1 LAKADKFKLQ
11 TTKIGGNGM
20 SQHEVIQNGLKEKQ
34 VGEYFDG
41 MKLTKR
47 HWAAGL
53 ILFFAFV
60 IEAWELM
67 MIIFVTGDIALEFD
81 LSAVQVGS
89 LIGSMSFGLILGSY
103 LWGMIIDKIGR
114 KKTMIYSFIG
124 FGIVSL
130 ISSFSVSYEML
141 YGLRFIAGVIFAGVI
156 VGTFPYFQELLP
168 VKSRGRAGVYL
179 SAGFPLGILLAVGVT
194 ATFIEVSGDF
204 HAWRIIMI
212 ISSLAALWSLL
223 IFKIP
228 ESPYWLAGKGRAE
241 EAKKVIEYLS
251 YNTVTV
257 PAGEVPV
264 VQNVKQGNY
273 FAIFKK
279 PFLKR
284 TVFQT
289 IIHFTFNVGYWGLM
303 AWIPTLL
310 MQKGLS
316 MGQSLG
322 FVALTAVFQIPGYIA
337 ASYFTGI
344 YGRKKV
350 MAVFVSGAIIAGY
363 AFAFASTMTQLYAF
377 NFTLGFF
384 LLGIAGIW
392 NTWSAEIYPSNIR
405 AAGYSFG
412 VAAQRWANALAP
424 SLIGILIGMGFPFV
438 VTVSFIITFLI
449 ATLISLFF
457 LKETEGEILR

>member
-1 LAKADKFKLQ
+1 MTVNTL
-11 TTKIGGNGM
+11 
-20 SQHEVIQNGLKEKQ
+20 LKDEELVEAVNTGTSSSIREKQ

-41 MKLTKR
+41 MQLTKR
-47 HWAAGL
+47 HWIAGS

-67 MIIFVTGDIALEFD
+67 MMIFISGDIAQEFS
-81 LSAVQVGS
+81 LSSVQVGS
-89 LIGSMSFGLILGSY
+89 LIGSMSFGLILGCY
-103 LWGMIIDKIGR
+103 LWGLIIDRIGR

-124 FGIVSL
+124 FGIISL
-130 ISSFSVSYEML
+130 ASSFSVNYEML
-141 YGLRFIAGVIFAGVI
+141 YSLRFLAGLVFAGVI

-179 SAGFPLGILLAVGVT
+179 SAGFPLGTLLAVGVT
-194 ATFIEVSGDF
+194 VMFLEVSGDF

-212 ISSLAALWSLL
+212 ISSLAALWALL

-228 ESPYWLAGKGRAE
+228 ESPYWLAGKGRGE

-251 YNTVTV
+251 NDTMSI
-257 PAGEVPV
+257 PKNEVPV
-264 VQNVKQGNY
+264 VLSVKQGNY
-273 FAIFKK
+273 TAIFKK
-279 PFLKR
+279 PFLK
-284 TVFQT
+284 TTFFQT

-303 AWIPTLL
+303 SWIPTLL

-322 FVALTAVFQIPGYIA
+322 FVALTAVFQIPGYLA

-344 YGRKKV
+344 YGRKKT
-350 MAVFVSGAIIAGY
+350 MAVFTLGAVAAGY
-363 AFAFASTMTQLYAF
+363 AFAFAATTPQLYIF

-424 SLIGILIGMGFPFV
+424 ALIGVLIGMGLPFV
-438 VTVSFIITFLI
+438 ITVSFIITFLVI
-449 ATLISLFF
+449 TLISLFF
-457 LKETEGEILR
+457 LHETEGEILR